1 MEKPIFVIGSMGSG
15 TTLLRLMLDSHP
27 NIMIAQETG
36 FMRSV
41 MAQYYVPFWKFG
53 GEWLDRIGMSE
64 AELDESCRAFYDD
77 VFSKAAAKRGASR
90 WGDKTPYHVHHMEL
104 AARVF
109 PDAQFIATVRHP
121 GAVANSVGRF
131 KWDWNKGIEHWTHSN
146 QNMVDAGVNL
156 GDRFHLIRYEDLVTD
171 TEPVLQE
178 VLNFLEEPWKDEVMS
193 HHEVQSGG
201 VAEGGTR
208 SNDPVDTARMSKWL
222 STVNDKQL
230 ARLVK
235 RTESQARL
243 FGYDPADPIPTTP
256 LALPGSDLVG
266 VTGDGLR
273 ERLRDAQPVRRVNVK
288 MTFENR
294 PYTVDSMAEEL
305 RKSYTAGM
313 TGGRVRPAYRK
324 EVEAGLPPRS
334 NSTSTTARVRRRL
347 ARAIN
352 PDM

>member
-1 MEKPIFVIGSMGSG
+1 MQKPIFVVGSMGSG

-36 FMRSV
+36 FLRSA

-53 GEWLDRIGMSE
+53 GEWLSRIGMTE

-146 QNMVDAGVNL
+146 QNMTDAGMTL

-171 TEPVLQE
+171 TEPVLRE
-178 VLNFLEEPWKDEVMS
+178 VLDFLQEPWKDEVMS
-193 HHEVQSGG
+193 HHEVQTGG
-201 VAEGGTR
+201 VAEGGTK
-208 SNDPVDTARMSKWL
+208 SNEPVDTARMSKWRT
-222 STVNDKQL
+222 TVDDKQM
-230 ARLVK
+230 ARLVR
-235 RTESQARL
+235 RTDSQARV
-243 FGYDPADPIPTTP
+243 FGYSAADPMPIGP
-256 LALPGSDLVG
+256 LGLPGTGLVG
-266 VTGDGLR
+266 VTGGGLLDR
-273 ERLRDAQPVRRVNVK
+273 YNDAQPVRRVNIK
-288 MTFENR
+288 PTFENR

-305 RKSYTAGM
+305 RKAYTAGM
-313 TGGRVRPAYRK
+313 AGGRVRPAYRK
-324 EVEAGLPPRS
+324 EVEAGLPPRA
-334 NSTSTTARVRRRL
+334 NSVTTVARVRRRV

>member
-36 FMRSV
+36 FLRSV
-41 MAQYYVPFWKFG
+41 MAQYHVPFWKFG
-53 GEWLDRIGMSE
+53 GEWLERIGMTD

-77 VFSKAAAKRGASR
+77 VFSKAAAKRGATR

-131 KWDWNKGIEHWTHSN
+131 HWDWNKGIEHWTHSN
-146 QNMVDAGVNL
+146 QNMIDAGITL

-171 TEPVLQE
+171 PEPVIRE
-178 VLNFLEEPWKDEVMS
+178 VLAFLGEPWKDEVLS
-193 HHEVQSGG
+193 HHEVQPGG
-201 VAEGGTR
+201 VAEGGTKA
-208 SNDPVDTARMSKWL
+208 SDPIDTARMSKWL
-222 STVNDKQL
+222 SAVNDKQL

-235 RTESQARL
+235 RTDSQARV
-243 FGYDPADPIPTTP
+243 FGYSAAEPLPIEPVSI
-256 LALPGSDLVG
+256 PGSDLIG

-273 ERLRDAQPVRRVNVK
+273 QRYEQAQPVRRVDIN

-294 PYTVDSMAEEL
+294 PYTVMSMAEEL
-305 RKSYTAGM
+305 RKAFTAGM
-313 TGGRVRPAYRK
+313 SGGSVRPAYRK
-324 EVEAGLPPRS
+324 EVEAGLPPRAHA
-334 NSTSTTARVRRRL
+334 TTTVARVRRRL